1 MSKFSLFTLF
11 LSATIVVI
19 VAELMVNEY
28 VKYPVGGKNLSASVL
43 QSDLSPSPM
52 AEKPPVATQEQS
64 GIEISYAL
72 ISAAGFKDSS
82 LQRIPFNGIM
92 FESLDLRD
100 FKSVPV
106 TANNLLE
113 NNRKTVA
120 TFYEF
125 RANSRMLS
133 TEVYRML
140 KEKSGKLIGAAAN
153 ETNNFGEGSFF
164 INFVERP
171 GSAFL
176 VVNTGDNVYAL
187 TYLKELHPMIKSLLA
202 EIVKGDSVSKK

>member
-28 VKYPVGGKNLSASVL
+28 VKYPAGGKNLSASVL
-43 QSDLSPSPM
+43 QSDM
-52 AEKPPVATQEQS
+52 APVPAPEKAVATTQEQAADV
-64 GIEISYAL
+64 ISYAL

-106 TANNLLE
+106 TVNNLLE

-140 KEKSGKLIGAAAN
+140 KDKSGKLIGAAVN
-153 ETNNFGEGSFF
+153 EGNGFGEGSFYV
-164 INFVERP
+164 NFVERP
-171 GSAFL
+171 GNAFL

>member
-28 VKYPVGGKNLSASVL
+28 VKYPAGGKNLSASVL
-43 QSDLSPSPM
+43 QTETATVPAAGVSTDS
-52 AEKPPVATQEQS
+52 TQEQA
-64 GIEISYAL
+64 GIGISYAL

-140 KEKSGKLIGAAAN
+140 KEKSGKLVGAAVNEAN
-153 ETNNFGEGSFF
+153 GFGEGSFF

-171 GSAFL
+171 GNAFL
-176 VVNTGDNVYAL
+176 IVNTGDNVYAL